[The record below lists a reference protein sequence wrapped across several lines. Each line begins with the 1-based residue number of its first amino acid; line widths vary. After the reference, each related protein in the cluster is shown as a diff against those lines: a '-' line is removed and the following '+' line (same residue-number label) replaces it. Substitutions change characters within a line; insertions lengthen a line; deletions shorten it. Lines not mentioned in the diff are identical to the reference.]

1 MDLGFD
7 YFHLHMKYHRPYEE
21 EEANGNEEK
30 VGEGIGGLDKELI
43 VRRRSQELGGGL
55 DSVLLQRLGHSQEN
69 LLVAKVL
76 YRMHLA
82 TLIRTK
88 ESDLKRVNHSSSRA
102 REIVSEQEAIGMPQL
117 DFSCRIHVLGKS
129 GVGKSAT
136 INSIWSSKNH
146 YRRISTSY

>member
-1 MDLGFD
+1 
-7 YFHLHMKYHRPYEE
+7 MKYHRPYEE

-43 VRRRSQELGGGL
+43 VRRRSQELGGGCRL
-55 DSVLLQRLGHSQEN
+55 GKFFRLLQRLGHSQEN